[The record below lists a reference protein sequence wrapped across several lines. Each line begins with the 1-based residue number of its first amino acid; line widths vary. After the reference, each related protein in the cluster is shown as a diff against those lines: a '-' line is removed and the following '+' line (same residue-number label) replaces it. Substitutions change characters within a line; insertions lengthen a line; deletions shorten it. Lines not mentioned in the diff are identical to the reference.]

1 MKKVKAILCALL
13 CLCTATM
20 SVATVYAT
28 ENTTESTTESVT
40 VPATESIE
48 ELEQKRLELQAEN
61 ERYQQIL
68 EKTKE
73 NIEEQEQYNSALVS
87 KIEVLD
93 DKIEISRT
101 NIYNLNIDIEEKT
114 QSINE
119 ANEKISTQ
127 METLRARI
135 RSIYMT
141 GNVTDLEIILGA
153 KDFSDFL
160 DKMELV
166 KNLSEY
172 DSNLI
177 DEVQTELEKIALEKE
192 ELEKSKT
199 ELESEQLI
207 LEGDQTELNTLL
219 EENKTLLAG
228 LYTASETAS
237 ESLESGEL
245 ASEEIERAIAEYY
258 AEKARIEAE
267 LEEQRRQEAENNN
280 QNSGSSSGSSS
291 GNDYSDAEVSPSGFV
306 WPTPGFYE
314 LSSEWNED
322 RDTYNHGAIDIAGGG
337 IMGADVVA
345 AQSGVVVDYYNWC
358 PHNWS
363 KDYYA
368 SCGCGGGYG
377 NYIMIDHGNGKMT
390 VYAHLSSAMVYT
402 GQQVYRGQV
411 IGFVGST
418 GRSTGPHLHFE
429 TRYYGVKYNPMSE
442 Y

>member
-28 ENTTESTTESVT
+28 ESATESTTESVT

-87 KIEVLD
+87 TIEVLD
-93 DKIEISRT
+93 NKIEISRT

-114 QSINE
+114 QSINV
-119 ANEKISTQ
+119 ANERISTQ
-127 METLRARI
+127 MEALRARI

-153 KDFSDFL
+153 RDFSDFL

-177 DEVQTELEKIALEKE
+177 NEVQTELEKIALEKV

-199 ELESEQLI
+199 TLVSEQSI
-207 LEGDQTELNTLL
+207 LEGDQSALNTLL

-228 LYTASETAS
+228 LYTASEEAS
-237 ESLESGEL
+237 ESLENGEL
-245 ASEEIERAIAEYY
+245 ESIEIEKAIAEYY

-267 LEEQRRQEAENNN
+267 LEEKRKQEAEKNN
-280 QNSGSSSGSSS
+280 QNSGGSSG
-291 GNDYSDAEVSPSGFV
+291 GNDYSDDEVSPSGFV
-306 WPTPGFYE
+306 WPTPGFYW

-322 RDTYNHGAIDIAGGG
+322 RNTYNHGAIDIAGDG
-337 IMGADVVA
+337 IMGADTLA
-345 AQSGVVVDYYNWC
+345 AQSGVVVDCYNWC

-377 NYIMIDHGNGKMT
+377 NYVMIDHGNGKMT
-390 VYAHLSSAMVYT
+390 VYAHLSSVMVYT
-402 GQQVYRGQV
+402 GQQVRRGQV

-429 TRYYGVKYNPMSE
+429 TRYFGVKYNPMTE
-442 Y
+442 F

>member
-1 MKKVKAILCALL
+1 MKKVKAILCAML

-20 SVATVYAT
+20 SVATAFAT
-28 ENTTESTTESVT
+28 ETASETTTEAATTPT
-40 VPATESIE
+40 IGNID

-87 KIEVLD
+87 KVQVLD

-101 NIYNLNIDIEEKT
+101 NIYNLNLDIEAKT
-114 QSINE
+114 QSIKE
-119 ANEKISTQ
+119 ANEKIATQ
-127 METLRARI
+127 MDTLRARI

-177 DEVQTELEKIALEKE
+177 DEVQKELEQIALEKA
-192 ELEKSKT
+192 ELEESKT
-199 ELESEQLI
+199 ELENEQAI
-207 LEGDQTELNTLL
+207 LEEDQTELNNLL

-228 LYTASETAS
+228 LYATNEKAS
-237 ESLESGEL
+237 ESLEHGEIE
-245 ASEEIERAIAEYY
+245 SEEIEKAIAEYY

-267 LEEQRRQEAENNN
+267 LEEQKRQEAEKNN
-280 QNSGSSSGSSS
+280 QNSGGSSS
-291 GNDYSDAEVSPSGFV
+291 DNDYSDIEVSPSGFV
-306 WPTPGFYE
+306 WPTPGFYW

-322 RDTYNHGAIDIAGGG
+322 RNTYNHGAIDIAGDG
-337 IMGADVVA
+337 IMGADVIA
-345 AQSGVVVDYYNWC
+345 AQSGVVVYCEDYCY
-358 PHNWS
+358 HNWS

-368 SCGCGGGYG
+368 SCDCGGGYG
-377 NYIMIDHGNGKMT
+377 NYIMIDHGDGKMT
-390 VYAHLSSAMVYT
+390 VYAHLSSVLVEP
-402 GQQVYRGQV
+402 GQQVRRGQV

-429 TRYYGVKYNPMSE
+429 TRYFGVKYNPMTE